1 MMSGEPFLW
10 TCVWTRGVALVHPGC
25 DCSMNADMI
34 YGLIC
39 LHAHVCIAVVIE
51 TLLLPCVTDN
61 LPRRMSEYVQ
71 CLIVFPLHSLH
82 PVW

>member
-1 MMSGEPFLW
+1 MSLFFGHVFGHVVLH
-10 TCVWTRGVALVHPGC
+10 RFFSGC
-25 DCSMNADMI
+25 DCSINADMI

-51 TLLLPCVTDN
+51 TLLLPCATDN